1 MTTLNTRVAVV
12 TGAGSGIG
20 RATAMLL
27 AKSGCKL
34 AISDVDEAGLN
45 ETADQIQA
53 AGGSVLQHQLDV
65 ADRAAMYAYA
75 DTVAEAWG
83 GANIVINNAG
93 VALAQP
99 VSELDYDDWEWL
111 FNINFWGVVH
121 GTHAF
126 MPQLLAGDEGHIVNI
141 SSLFGLIG
149 VPSQAAYCASKFA
162 VRGFNESL
170 RGELA
175 GTTVNIT
182 SVHPG
187 GIDTNIMNASRFT
200 AGPGGERNKDK
211 MSRAFKKA
219 AITSPEQ
226 AAQQIVKGIERNT
239 ARVVIGPDAKIIGS
253 LERLMPSG
261 YHGLMQRHLKKVI
274 KPA

>member
-1 MTTLNTRVAVV
+1 MTTLQGRVAVV

-20 RATAMLL
+20 RATAQLL
-27 AKSGCKL
+27 AQRGCKL
-34 AISDVDEAGLN
+34 AISDVNSAGLS
-45 ETADQIQA
+45 ETTELIQA
-53 AGGSVLQHQLDV
+53 AGGEVLRHTLDV
-65 ADRAAMYAYA
+65 ADRAAVYAYA

-99 VSELDYDDWEWL
+99 VKELNYADWEWV

-126 MPQLLAGDEGHIVNI
+126 MPQLLAGEAGHIVNI

-170 RGELA
+170 RGELD
-175 GTTVNIT
+175 GTQVNIT

-187 GIDTNIMNASRFT
+187 GIDTNIAAASRFT
-200 AGPGGERNKDK
+200 AGPDGKRDK
-211 MSRAFKKA
+211 AGAVKAFKQA

-226 AAQQIVKGIERNT
+226 AAQQIVQGIERNT
-239 ARVVIGPDAKIIGS
+239 PRVVIGRDAKFVGTV
-253 LERLMPSG
+253 ERLLPTG
-261 YHGLMQRHLKKVI
+261 YHGLLRRYLNKLSES
-274 KPA
+274 

>member
-1 MTTLNTRVAVV
+1 MTTLNSRVAVI

-20 RATAMLL
+20 RATAKRL
-27 AKSGCKL
+27 AERGCKV
-34 AISDVDEAGLN
+34 AISDVNQDGLK
-45 ETADQIQA
+45 ETAQA
-53 AGGSVLQHQLDV
+53 IESSGGDVLQHVIDV
-65 ADRAAMYAYA
+65 ANRDAMYAYA
-75 DTVAEAWG
+75 DAVAEAWG

-99 VSELDYDDWEWL
+99 VKELNYDDWEWL
-111 FNINFWGVVH
+111 FGINFWGVVH

-126 MPQLLAGDEGHIVNI
+126 LPQLLAGDEGHIVNI

-170 RGELA
+170 RGELQ
-175 GTTVNIT
+175 GTGVNIT

-187 GIDTNIMNASRFT
+187 GIDTNIAAASRFT
-200 AGPGGERNKDK
+200 AGPDGDRDK
-211 MSRAFKKA
+211 TKAVQAFKQA

-239 ARVVIGPDAKIIGS
+239 PRVVIGKDAKFIGTI
-253 LERLMPSG
+253 ERLMPTG
-261 YHGLMQRHLKKVI
+261 YHGLLRRHLDKLTESS
-274 KPA
+274 